1 MSLTVHE
8 ILSTMSDHVP
18 SRVRVV
24 VVDDDAL
31 VRSGLRMILGGSREL
46 EIVGEAADGL
56 EAEDVVAATSPDL
69 VLLDVRM
76 PRRDGLATARALR
89 SRWPALRVLVLTTF
103 DTDDTVL
110 EALRHGADGFLLKDT
125 PPDRLVDAVLR
136 TAAGEPILSP
146 TVTSRLIAAATGD
159 APSRSAEA
167 LERLA
172 QLTEREHEVALAV
185 ARGLSNTEVAAE
197 LFMSVPTVKSHVGR
211 IFTKLDVDN
220 RVQIANCVRD
230 AGLG

>member
-1 MSLTVHE
+1 MTAPA
-8 ILSTMSDHVP
+8 T

-76 PRRDGLATARALR
+76 PRRDGLATARVLR

-136 TAAGEPILSP
+136 TAAGEPTLSP
-146 TVTSRLIAAATGD
+146 AVTSRLIAAATGD
-159 APSRSAEA
+159 SPTRSAEA

-172 QLTEREHEVALAV
+172 RLTEREHEVALAV

-211 IFTKLDVDN
+211 IFTKLEVDN